1 VGDYVLDLFK
11 CVKLQTHEQLVFIV
25 ALSQTTN
32 ETYRQEA
39 IKILKI
45 KLKEYYSSGKAQ
57 PLPSYGAHKLL
68 LMILTSIDF
77 VT

>member
-11 CVKLQTHEQLVFIV
+11 CVKLQIHEQLIFAV

-32 ETYRQEA
+32 EGYRQEA

-45 KLKEYYSSGKAQ
+45 KLKEYFNSDKPQ

-68 LMILTSIDF
+68 HMILTSSDF
-77 VT
+77 VS